1 MFTRRLDTMYVK
13 IHRHE
18 RDTILAACDEGVVG
32 MTFRDDGAKLDVS
45 EIFYKG
51 EVTDRPGLVERMK
64 NVSIMNLVGDEVVA
78 IAVEEGYASE
88 EDVITIG
95 GVKHVQVVLL

>member
-1 MFTRRLDTMYVK
+1 MYVK

-51 EVTDRPGLVERMK
+51 EVTDRPGLVERMR

>member
-1 MFTRRLDTMYVK
+1 MYVK

-18 RDTILAACDEGVVG
+18 RDTILAACDEDVVG
-32 MTFRDDGAKLDVS
+32 MTFRDDSAKLDVS

-51 EVTDRPGLVERMK
+51 EAMDRAGLVERMK
-64 NVSIMNLVGDEVVA
+64 NVSIMNLVGDEVVTIA
-78 IAVEEGYASE
+78 IEEGYASE
-88 EDVITIG
+88 EDVMTIG